1 MSTPP
6 YQTMMSRSS
15 FEQSLA
21 NSFPVV
27 FRRLTTRFG
36 DEQLAE
42 EVSLDCLSQAFEL
55 WRLDP
60 AYFATHDLTAWASR
74 RATWR
79 ALDRLRER
87 ARHRPLP
94 EERSDDDRAVAAV
107 LPLRE
112 AAAEQVTRDRELT
125 WQALQKLAPEDR
137 AVLVAWYYDQLSD
150 QEIGAALY
158 GAGNGTAQARGLRV
172 WRRRQRARARLR
184 DLVIAEGV
192 DAADWGGL
200 AV

>member
-1 MSTPP
+1 
-6 YQTMMSRSS
+6 MSRPK
-15 FEQSLA
+15 FEQSVA
-21 NSFPVV
+21 STFPVV
-27 FRRLTTRFG
+27 FRRLASRFG

-87 ARHRPLP
+87 SRLRPLP
-94 EERSDDDRAVAAV
+94 QERPDDDRAARPA
-107 LPLRE
+107 LPCRE
-112 AAAEQVTRDRELT
+112 PAEEQALRDRELT
-125 WQALQKLAPEDR
+125 WEALQRLGPEDR
-137 AVLVAWYYDQLSD
+137 DILVAWYYDRLSD
-150 QEIGAALY
+150 QEIGAALF
-158 GAGNGTAQARGLRV
+158 GSENGTAQARGLRV
-172 WRRRQRARARLR
+172 WRRRQRAQGRLR
-184 DLVIAEGV
+184 DRLIAEGI